1 MPDTMPRRPPLSADP
16 LARTDRLLVDGSNLL
31 HAMRRT
37 STALPPAAAIG
48 RLRGVIPPAIGI
60 ELILDGPPDRGLH
73 GSRIA
78 SGLIV
83 RHSLRR
89 SADELIL
96 ELVDEARRVGDGT
109 ANAVDN
115 VLVVSDDRELRE
127 ALRARGVR
135 TAGTQW
141 LIGRMDRGRLAAPSV
156 GNRRRPGLPG

>member
-1 MPDTMPRRPPLSADP
+1 MPRRPPPSADP

-37 STALPPAAAIG
+37 SNAMPAAAAIG
-48 RLRGVIPPAIGI
+48 RLRGVIPPGVGI
-60 ELILDGPPDRGLH
+60 ELVLDGPPDRGLH
-73 GSRIA
+73 GTRIA

-83 RHSLRR
+83 RHSVRQ
-89 SADELIL
+89 SADDLIL
-96 ELVDEARRVGDGT
+96 ALVDEARRAGDGT

-115 VLVVSDDRELRE
+115 VLVVSDDRDLRE
-127 ALRARGVR
+127 ALRSRGVR

-156 GNRRRPGLPG
+156 GNRRPGSAG